1 MNSRFTLTNKRKD
14 TFTGLLFISPWLI
27 GFLFFMAYPI
37 YSSLKMSFEKVFITP
52 DGIRS
57 ENIKFDNYEYALFK
71 DPYFMEEVFKFT
83 KTVVVMVPIVV
94 IFSLIVALLINQP
107 IKMKGMFRAIFF
119 LPVVIS
125 SGAVVNELFTQGAGT
140 IPMVEQYGIVTMIKD
155 SMNPAIADTIIEVIQ
170 KFILI
175 LWFSGV
181 QILIFLAG
189 LQKINRSIYEAA
201 AIDGASPWETF
212 WKITLPGLKP
222 FILVNLIYTTVDMF
236 TNSVNDV
243 IKMIKENMFKIETGF
258 GYATALSW
266 IYQSLILVIL
276 LVIFFFFR
284 NKEGKKERKLGFR
297 KQRVKGRTAS

>member
-1 MNSRFTLTNKRKD
+1 MTNQRKNTL
-14 TFTGLLFISPWLI
+14 TGLLFISPWLI

-52 DGIRS
+52 DGIKS
-57 ENIKFDNYEYALFK
+57 QFIKLDNYQYALFK
-71 DPYFMEEVFKFT
+71 DPYFMDEVFNFT
-83 KTVVVMVPIVV
+83 KSVIIMVPIVV
-94 IFSLIVALLINQP
+94 IFSMIVALLINQP

-125 SGAVVNELFTQGAGT
+125 SGAVITELFAQGAGT
-140 IPMVEQYGIVTMIKD
+140 IPMVEQYGIVSMIKD
-155 SMNPAIADTIIEVIQ
+155 SLGPGLADPIIEVIQ

-222 FILVNLIYTTVDMF
+222 FILVNLIYTTVDLF

-243 IKMIKENMFKIETGF
+243 IKLIKENMFKIETGF

-266 IYQSLILVIL
+266 IYQALILLIL
-276 LVIFFFFR
+276 LVIVFFFQ
-284 NKEGKKERKLGFR
+284 NKEDKRERKLGYR
-297 KQRVKGRTAS
+297 KPRTKRGTVS